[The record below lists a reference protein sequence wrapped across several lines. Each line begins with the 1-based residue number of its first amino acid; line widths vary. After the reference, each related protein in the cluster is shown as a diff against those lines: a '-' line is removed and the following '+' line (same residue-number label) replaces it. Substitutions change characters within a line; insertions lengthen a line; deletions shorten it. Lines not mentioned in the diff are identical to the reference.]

1 MLLLGPPGSGKT
13 SFVAEALEKAVRLRR
28 GDEVLLIVPTASMKH
43 HLLAVLARRGLLVP
57 GSLATTMTEFVR
69 AATPGLRPTT
79 PAVEDRLL
87 RLAIERTAPPALG
100 PTPGA
105 AGLRRRIATLAGE
118 FWAAGADNLQLEA
131 AVRGSRQ
138 RAFLEVFR
146 EFEESISAQGLVHP
160 NQRIARAAA
169 AIRREGLGPVRKV
182 YIDGFERFTR
192 QQEELLEALAEQ
204 AEEIVVAMP
213 DGLAR
218 YPLARSPVRLLPARP
233 SSAAAADILRAASP
247 RGEVLEIARRILAGG
262 RPFSEHGVVLRSPEV
277 YVPLVQEIFE
287 TLHIPFRV
295 WIKPA
300 LVDHG
305 VARHFLLWLQAA
317 ADGFPAG
324 RTVEAIA
331 SPLSPVGRTA
341 QADAFDF
348 AVRERLPGE
357 GLAFLLRSAQPF
369 GGIRG
374 FLETLRP
381 WEGLGRT
388 RFGAKRWARTC
399 LDLLDAVQRLPVPV
413 DGSSFRRACDWRAA
427 LRAQRTLR
435 QAVTDA
441 ASLPEFEGR
450 KRVGL
455 AAFRDALEDILR
467 ATPLDVPDNRQ
478 DVVHVLP
485 VLEARQWS
493 LPTVFVCGLAE
504 GWFPR
509 HFAQDPLFD
518 DQDRQLLRS
527 RGIDLRTAADRAA
540 DERMLFR
547 IARTRATERM
557 LLSFPL
563 NDALGKPL
571 LPSPLLENASEALA
585 PPVCRLG
592 EREDSDAPHPAAD
605 LPGALLE
612 AVRACNP
619 AFSASGI
626 ADYRQ
631 CPYLYYARHT
641 LGLRGRPAAPDR
653 RLDSAQV
660 GTIVHAALQLW
671 NKGRQP
677 IADILNSVFTETI
690 RRRNIPEGFRAEQ
703 LRRALLADLERFAQV
718 QPDLAQAFQGQQ
730 THFESERQYRCGP
743 GPSSPPVRCR
753 IDRYDIDESGRCF
766 VTDYKYA
773 RPARV
778 RAMLGELRDGEN
790 LQLLIYLAALEQ
802 ELGSEPAGMALC
814 GLREETTLEGLAT
827 VPSGRLAPVGTDD
840 LRALLEAAKSKT
852 AEAARGVLQGSIAV
866 APRDSGYCSRTCE
879 YGAVC
884 RVRWGASAQP
894 HDAARSE
901 PACS

>member
-1 MLLLGPPGSGKT
+1 MLLLGPAGSGKT
-13 SFVAEALEKAVRLRR
+13 SFVVEALEKAVRLRH

-43 HLLAVLARRGLLVP
+43 HLLAVLARSGLLVP

-79 PAVEDRLL
+79 PVVEDRLL
-87 RLAIERTAPPALG
+87 RLALERTAPAAFGPA
-100 PTPGA
+100 PGA
-105 AGLRRRIATLAGE
+105 AGLRRSIAALVGE

-146 EFEESISAQGLVHP
+146 EFEESLSARGLVHP

-192 QQEELLEALAEQ
+192 QQEGLLEALAEQ

-218 YPLARSPVRLLPARP
+218 YPLARSPVRLLPTRP
-233 SSAAAADILRAASP
+233 HSAAAADILRAASP
-247 RGEVLEIARRILAGG
+247 RDEVLEIARRILAGG
-262 RPFSEHGVVLRSPEV
+262 RPFPEHGVVLRSPEV
-277 YVPLVQEIFE
+277 YVPLVHEIFE

-295 WIKPA
+295 WTRPA

-317 ADGFPAG
+317 ADSFPAD

-357 GLAFLLRSAQPF
+357 GLAFLLRSAQHF
-369 GGIRG
+369 GGVRG

-381 WEGLGRT
+381 WEDLGRA
-388 RFGAKRWARTC
+388 RCGAKRWARTC
-399 LDLLDAVQRLPVPV
+399 LELLDAVQSLPVPV
-413 DGSSFRRACDWRAA
+413 DGASFRRACDWRAA
-427 LRAQRTLR
+427 LRAQRALR

-441 ASLPEFEGR
+441 ASLPEFDGR
-450 KRVGL
+450 KRIGL
-455 AAFRDALEDILR
+455 ATFRDALQDVLR
-467 ATPLDVPDNRQ
+467 ATALDVRDNRQ

-493 LPTVFVCGLAE
+493 MPTVFVCGLAE

-509 HFAQDPLFD
+509 RFAQDPLFD
-518 DQDRQLLRS
+518 DQDRLLLRS

-547 IARTRATERM
+547 LARTRATERM

-563 NDALGKPL
+563 HDALGKPL
-571 LPSPLLENASEALA
+571 LPSTLLENAAEALA

-592 EREDSDAPHPAAD
+592 ARGDSDATHPAAG
-605 LPGALLE
+605 LPGESLE

-619 AFSASGI
+619 ALSTSGI

-641 LGLRGRPAAPDR
+641 LGLRGRPVAPDR

-660 GTIVHAALQLW
+660 GTLVHAALQVW

-677 IADILNSVFTETI
+677 IADIFDAVFTETL
-690 RRRNIPEGFRAEQ
+690 RRRNIPQGFRTEQ
-703 LRRALLADLERFAQV
+703 LRRALLADLERFAQA
-718 QPDLAQAFQGQQ
+718 QPDLAQAFQGKQAY
-730 THFESERQYRCGP
+730 FENERQYRCESVP
-743 GPSSPPVRCR
+743 PSPPVRCR

-773 RPARV
+773 RADRV
-778 RAMLGELRDGEN
+778 RTMLGELLDGEN

-814 GLREETTLEGLAT
+814 GLREETTLEGLAA
-827 VPSGRLAPVGTDD
+827 VPASRLKPIGADE

-852 AEAARGVLQGSIAV
+852 AAAAQGILQGSIAV
-866 APRDSGYCSRTCE
+866 APRDPGYCSRTCE

-884 RVRWGASAQP
+884 RIRWGASTP
-894 HDAARSE
+894 PDDAARSD